1 MQQSADIENRTAEQ
15 VLSDHRAALA
25 EGEIDRDVE
34 RNYAADAV
42 VISDAGVDRGRE
54 AIRQRLLGIAA
65 LFGDVV
71 PVVAAQTVVP
81 LDKAT
86 FMARVLFSVATPGIE
101 VADGVDTYI
110 IKNGHNN
117 MPAEGPRLKAE
128 EAWDLVNYVRAFA
141 KKKDADTKTQ

>member
-110 IKNGHNN
+110 IKNGQIIWQSAHGR
-117 MPAEGPRLKAE
+117 PVFHQHRSCRLRHY
-128 EAWDLVNYVRAFA
+128 EAPVLGI
-141 KKKDADTKTQ
+141 